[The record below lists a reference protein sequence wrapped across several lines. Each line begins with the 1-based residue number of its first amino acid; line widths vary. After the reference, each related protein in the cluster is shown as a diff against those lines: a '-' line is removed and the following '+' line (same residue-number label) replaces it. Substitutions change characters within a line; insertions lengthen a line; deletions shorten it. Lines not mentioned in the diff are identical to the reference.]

1 MCVYPKAINDYSLLV
16 MSLCSRNLL
25 VMSLSTP
32 KDEQWFTLCSF
43 KLFKFCNFINSL
55 MIVQFMILYGC
66 YSYGTVVD
74 DKASSGGV
82 SSFIGAG

>member
-1 MCVYPKAINDYSLLV
+1 MCSLV

-32 KDEQWFTLCSF
+32 KDEQCFTLHSTYGKTSTCSF

-82 SSFIGAG
+82 SSFVGAG